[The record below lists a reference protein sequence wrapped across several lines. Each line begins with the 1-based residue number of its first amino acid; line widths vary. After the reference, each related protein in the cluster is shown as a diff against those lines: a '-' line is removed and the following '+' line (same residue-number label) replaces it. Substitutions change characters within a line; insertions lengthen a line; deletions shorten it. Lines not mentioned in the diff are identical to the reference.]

1 MKVALTGGSGFIGSY
16 IARTLHAAGHEVRA
30 LVRET
35 SRRDQIEP
43 FVAEFVVGDQADEAT
58 QQKLVDGVGAVIHD
72 AVDWDA
78 VRDGD
83 PIANARRNILGS
95 LSLLEHSRRA
105 GAGQFLFISSCAV
118 HHDILQDRK
127 LDEKHPT
134 RPNGI
139 YGAYKAAVEPSLA
152 AYHFHYGFN
161 ASSWRPAAV
170 YGIDPKLTKS
180 QWFGT
185 IDKVRRGEPVDSGG
199 GGKVTHVQDI
209 ADAVTL
215 ALGDASVSGE
225 IFDLVEGYVY
235 VQEVAEMAKEISGSS
250 SEIADRKGSGP
261 KNQFETAKAVT
272 FFDRHG
278 HSTGLRRGKAGV
290 RQYVADLLDAM
301 AAVGK

>member
-16 IARTLHAAGHEVRA
+16 IAKSLHRAGHQVRA

-35 SRRDQIEP
+35 SRRDHIEP
-43 FVAEFVVGDQADEAT
+43 FVAEFVVGDQADEAA
-58 QQKLVDGVGAVIHD
+58 QEALVDGVEAVIHD

-78 VRDGD
+78 VRDDD

-95 LSLLEHSRRA
+95 LALLERTRRA

-118 HHDILQDRK
+118 HHDILPDRK

-139 YGAYKAAVEPSLA
+139 YGAYKAAVEPSVA

-161 ASSWRPAAV
+161 ASVWRPAAV
-170 YGIDPKLTKS
+170 YGVDPKLDKS
-180 QWFGT
+180 QWFGLV
-185 IDKVRRGEPVDSGG
+185 DKVRKGEPVETGS

-215 ALGDASVSGE
+215 ALGDSSVSGE

-235 VQEVAEMAKEISGSS
+235 GQEVAEMARDISGSKS
-250 SEIADRKGSGP
+250 NIVDRKGSGP
-261 KNQFETAKAVT
+261 KHHFETAKAVA

-290 RQYVADLLDAM
+290 RDYVRDLLAAM
-301 AAVGK
+301 ADRE

>member
-16 IARTLHAAGHEVRA
+16 IARSLHGAGHSVRA

-35 SRRDQIEP
+35 SRRDHIEP
-43 FVAEFVVGDQADEAT
+43 FVAEFVVGDQADEAA
-58 QQKLVDGVGAVIHD
+58 QEKLVDGVEAVIHD

-83 PIANARRNILGS
+83 PIANATRNILGS
-95 LSLLEHSRRA
+95 LALLERTRRA

-118 HHDILQDRK
+118 HHDILPDRK
-127 LDEKHPT
+127 LDEKHRT

-170 YGIDPKLTKS
+170 YRVDPKLEKS
-180 QWFGT
+180 QWFGL
-185 IDKVRRGEPVDSGG
+185 IDKVRKGQPVDTGG

-215 ALGDASVSGE
+215 ALGDSSVSGE

-235 VQEVAEMAKEISGSS
+235 GQEVAEVAKQISGSTS
-250 SEIADRKGSGP
+250 NIVDRKGSGP
-261 KNQFETAKAVT
+261 KNQFETAKAVA

-290 RQYVADLLDAM
+290 RDYVRNLLAAM
-301 AAVGK
+301 ADRE